1 MVLAPFQKLKNTK
14 SKRANMPIQQKKLP
28 KQQFYMPKRQKS
40 IRLSNFNN
48 FATFSFVVL
57 KNFNYI
63 CGGKFKY

>member
-1 MVLAPFQKLKNTK
+1 
-14 SKRANMPIQQKKLP
+14 MPIQQKNLP